1 MLTNPWSQECDKFS
15 QVALFTMKKKNT
27 FDKAQKYCWE
37 ETGVC
42 MCYWCVY
49 VLLVCVCVCLVER
62 TGMAAGCCDSIQI
75 LGKQLTNAHYRY

>member
-15 QVALFTMKKKNT
+15 QVSLFTMKKKNT

-42 MCYWCVY
+42 MCYWCV
-49 VLLVCVCVCLVER
+49 CVCVWLKEQEWQQDVVI
-62 TGMAAGCCDSIQI
+62 A
-75 LGKQLTNAHYRY
+75 YRSWENS